1 MFNKLNQ
8 NSRDKKAHFKRQFFL
23 GAASAPI
30 AVVLATGSMQAF
42 AQEGVERVEA
52 EAEASKVEQTI
63 IVTGSRIKNANL
75 VSPSPV
81 TTVGADQIQ
90 ARGTVRVEDML
101 NTLPQVSPSEGAGR
115 ANEAAGTANVDL
127 RGLGAER

>member
-1 MFNKLNQ
+1 MGVIMFNKLNQ

-81 TTVGADQIQ
+81 TT
-90 ARGTVRVEDML
+90 
-101 NTLPQVSPSEGAGR
+101 
-115 ANEAAGTANVDL
+115 
-127 RGLGAER
+127 